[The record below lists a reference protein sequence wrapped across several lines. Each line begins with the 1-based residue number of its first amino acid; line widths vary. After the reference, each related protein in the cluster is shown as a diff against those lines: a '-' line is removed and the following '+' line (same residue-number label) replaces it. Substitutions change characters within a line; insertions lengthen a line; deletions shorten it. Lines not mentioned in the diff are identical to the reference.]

1 MKRFSACL
9 ALAIIASGL
18 PVSASDLPAWV
29 SGKPALASGWCGLA
43 IVEPNHH
50 ISLVYGG
57 YLHVVKDAWVSGI
70 TFGQLGGNLKLSLD
84 GHVLGHIVGGD
95 TTGNSN
101 PSLILERGLLY
112 LQGNIILFG
121 GGKFTVK
128 DGAVLALRLNKD
140 PRRPPAISADGGV
153 VFEGEPRISVEFA
166 EDADR
171 TALMEAQLD
180 ILFGD
185 TRILSDAEIKLYIVG
200 EENPAGTVTHDG
212 ILKFNL

>member
-1 MKRFSACL
+1 MKRFAAGL
-9 ALAIIASGL
+9 ALVLIAFGS

-43 IVEPNHH
+43 TVEPNHH
-50 ISLVYGG
+50 ISLAYGG

-70 TFGQLGGNLKLSLD
+70 TFGQLGGDLKLSLD

-95 TTGNSN
+95 ITGNSN

-121 GGKFTVK
+121 GGKLTVK
-128 DGAVLALRLNKD
+128 DGAVIALRLNKD
-140 PRRPPAISADGGV
+140 PERPAAIGAKGGV

-180 ILFGD
+180 ILSWD
-185 TRILSDAEIKLYIVG
+185 TRILNDGEVKLYVIG
-200 EENPAGTVTHDG
+200 EEDPAGTVTHDG
-212 ILKFNL
+212 ILKFNH